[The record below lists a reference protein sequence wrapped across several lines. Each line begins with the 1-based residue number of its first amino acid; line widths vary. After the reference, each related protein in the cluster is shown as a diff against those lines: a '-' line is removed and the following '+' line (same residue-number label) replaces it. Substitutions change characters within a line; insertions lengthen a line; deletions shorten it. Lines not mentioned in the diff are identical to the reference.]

1 MVSNTPRAKFTI
13 CLPYTK
19 AITYREETMT
29 MNVKI
34 NSDTLAHPELGTVGD
49 FVVVLEVGDVVM
61 GSTGLGAT
69 LVDDVIVVATVML
82 FTDMGVGAEVTGGQ
96 QYDSSNSPSTPQ

>member
-1 MVSNTPRAKFTI
+1 M
-13 CLPYTK
+13 
-19 AITYREETMT
+19 
-29 MNVKI
+29 
-34 NSDTLAHPELGTVGD
+34 GD

-96 QYDSSNSPSTPQ
+96 QYDLSNSPSTPQS

>member
-1 MVSNTPRAKFTI
+1 M
-13 CLPYTK
+13 
-19 AITYREETMT
+19 
-29 MNVKI
+29 
-34 NSDTLAHPELGTVGD
+34 GD

-82 FTDMGVGAEVTGGQ
+82 FTDMGVGAEVTCLLHQ
-96 QYDSSNSPSTPQ
+96 ALHNNQTLFQIAWHNQCSPHM